1 MALLGNARRGTPI
14 ATDHLRPMA
23 KRKPAEQS
31 QLEALIHRKASIDTA
46 IQELEGYQA
55 WHREHTQC
63 ERCARA
69 GRASARR
76 RRRSR

>member
-14 ATDHLRPMA
+14 ATDLRPMA

-55 WHREHTQC
+55 
-63 ERCARA
+63 
-69 GRASARR
+69 
-76 RRRSR
+76 